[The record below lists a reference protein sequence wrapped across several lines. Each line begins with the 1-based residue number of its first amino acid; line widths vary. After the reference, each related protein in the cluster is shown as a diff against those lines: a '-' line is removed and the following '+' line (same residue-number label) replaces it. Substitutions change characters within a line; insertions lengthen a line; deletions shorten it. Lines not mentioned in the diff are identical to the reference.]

1 MEVPINEKS
10 RVLLI
15 KVVMHILDVSI
26 FAPIVDEKGENYK
39 TPRASLLE
47 LGNLNPPVLI
57 KTTQEVYVPLKL
69 ETSFLEVFI
78 MVKEVL
84 DWVVFRV
91 LLVISVNLKKD
102 YDFVVVSV
110 IIMIYFP
117 NLNRINYWIFLT
129 FK

>member
-1 MEVPINEKS
+1 MQESIERHLLLILFIDCHVVAYGFASEVAHLQVVSRYFMEVPINEKS

-84 DWVVFRV
+84 D
-91 LLVISVNLKKD
+91 
-102 YDFVVVSV
+102 
-110 IIMIYFP
+110 
-117 NLNRINYWIFLT
+117 
-129 FK
+129 